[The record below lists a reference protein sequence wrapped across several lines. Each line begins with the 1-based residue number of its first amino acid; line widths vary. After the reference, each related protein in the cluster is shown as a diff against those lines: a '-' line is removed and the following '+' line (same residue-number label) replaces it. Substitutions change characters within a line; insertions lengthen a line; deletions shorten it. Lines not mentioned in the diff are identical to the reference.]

1 MLSGQRIQKTEG
13 SCPWREAFTEKM
25 EFNLGPE
32 NWGKLSKWR
41 VSRAQR
47 HRVGVFAVREPEVA
61 SMKADQIIAMRDSS
75 PALSW

>member
-1 MLSGQRIQKTEG
+1 MLRGQSIQKTKG
-13 SCPWREAFTEKM
+13 SSPWREAFLEKM

-41 VSRAQR
+41 VSCAQR
-47 HRVGVFAVREPEVA
+47 HRVGVFAVREPKVA
-61 SMKADQIIAMRDSS
+61 SMKADPIISMRDGS